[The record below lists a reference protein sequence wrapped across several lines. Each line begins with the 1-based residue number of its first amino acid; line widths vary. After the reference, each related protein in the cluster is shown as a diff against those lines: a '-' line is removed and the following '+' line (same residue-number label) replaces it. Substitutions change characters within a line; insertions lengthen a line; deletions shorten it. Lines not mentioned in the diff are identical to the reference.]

1 MQVSLVTKTILVV
14 GPWAVSGR
22 FPLINSVVQ
31 KINLRKRRDSLI
43 LGGVIAVCVI
53 VLLLLAFRWNSESQ
67 HAPCILLYL
76 SWREGDSQT
85 LAGQECLTSC
95 HKCKWL
101 LVTGAWRRAIP
112 RTFLPFYIGTSNSIL
127 RIGVLEVYLSW
138 LLLCLWAWFWRL
150 LWSIHNLT
158 KNDSTRNQVSLIW
171 P

>member
-1 MQVSLVTKTILVV
+1 MLVLVTKTIPVV

-53 VLLLLAFRWNSESQ
+53 VLLLLAFRWNSQSQ
-67 HAPCILLYL
+67 HAPCVLLYL

-101 LVTGAWRRAIP
+101 MGNGAWRRVIP
-112 RTFLPFYIGTSNSIL
+112 QTVTSDSLLSIV
-127 RIGVLEVYLSW
+127 VLEVIWVGY
-138 LLLCLWAWFWRL
+138 CCVYGRDFGGCCGA
-150 LWSIHNLT
+150 
-158 KNDSTRNQVSLIW
+158 LIVVAI
-171 P
+171 